1 MYNCKKTNQD
11 ITNGERLQELL
22 GIQIRDNKKL
32 PSEFILFDLEANSNL
47 SSGTIKYKFSYNV
60 DGVVKYFYVTINI
73 KL

>member
-1 MYNCKKTNQD
+1 MRQHHFGIKAMKSMQEKNEDKKVLTNE
-11 ITNGERLQELL
+11 TGVF
-22 GIQIRDNKKL
+22 
-32 PSEFILFDLEANSNL
+32 SILFDLEANSNL